1 MRRELVRAARQH
13 LLVGAL
19 TLALVGGI
27 SVSNPGVA
35 QATTTHP
42 APDCGCG
49 DVTTY
54 TFSPQGAAL
63 FGSDTY
69 LVFTPDSYTG
79 RTAVPLVVVTH
90 GCDTTAAEQE
100 GASDYDQLAEK
111 YGFIVMYPD
120 DNDRVH
126 VGGCWNWEAPF
137 DWQRGRSDLAVI
149 VGMTKA
155 VMFTYRIDPKRV
167 YEIGMS
173 AGALLSSDLAAA
185 YPDVYAA
192 VGIMAGGPYGA
203 GEVCVASG
211 NDPPSAIYDPEITL
225 SANGAYQEEA
235 ARKRVIPVIVLNG
248 DADNVVNPLC
258 DQLAVAQWLETD
270 NLVIEGSTAGPLS
283 LTPSSTVH
291 GQVPNG
297 YSYQVLN
304 YTEPSGCLI
313 AQHWIIHGMGHDWSG
328 GTSNPAYRS
337 YTDPKG
343 PSASEASW
351 DFLSHYTLG
360 STSGRCAEV
369 PSS

>member
-1 MRRELVRAARQH
+1 
-13 LLVGAL
+13 
-19 TLALVGGI
+19 
-27 SVSNPGVA
+27 
-35 QATTTHP
+35 
-42 APDCGCG
+42 
-49 DVTTY
+49 
-54 TFSPQGAAL
+54 
-63 FGSDTY
+63 
-69 LVFTPDSYTG
+69 
-79 RTAVPLVVVTH
+79 
-90 GCDTTAAEQE
+90 
-100 GASDYDQLAEK
+100 
-111 YGFIVMYPD
+111 
-120 DNDRVH
+120 
-126 VGGCWNWEAPF
+126 
-137 DWQRGRSDLAVI
+137 VI